1 MRSLKF
7 AGVLFLLGTIANLNA
22 QTVDDLRINEVML
35 INTENYVDNF
45 GQRSA
50 WIEIMNT
57 AYSSVDIENC
67 YLTDDLNNLKKYRI
81 KSGDPASKL
90 STRHFVILFA
100 NGYSE
105 RGVMHLNFALDST
118 NRFVALVSSNGKT
131 IIDSV
136 TVPPLGPNQVYSRTV
151 DGIGAWEITDSS
163 TPGTTNHEQLDEISP
178 SEAFGAFDPSGI
190 IMSVIAMSVVFIS
203 LIILYRIFRGIG
215 NLSQWNARRKSKKS
229 VHGVQVK
236 EEVPGEV
243 YAAIATALHLYE
255 SDKHD
260 YESTIIT
267 IERVS
272 KRYSPWSSK
281 IYGLREM
288 PPRMAGHRS
297 RK

>member
-1 MRSLKF
+1 MRRLKYI
-7 AGVLFLLGTIANLNA
+7 GVLLLVGIFANLNA

-35 INTENYVDNF
+35 INTENYVNNF

-57 AYSSVDIENC
+57 TYSSVDLENC
-67 YLTDDLNNLKKYRI
+67 YLTDDLNNLRKYRI
-81 KSGDPASKL
+81 KSGDPLSKL
-90 STRHFVILFA
+90 SSRQFVILFA
-100 NGYSE
+100 DGHSE

-118 NRFVALVSSNGKT
+118 NRFVALISSNGKT

-151 DGIGAWEITDSS
+151 DGFGQWEITYNS
-163 TPGTTNHEQLDEISP
+163 TPATTNEELLDEISP
-178 SEAFGAFDPSGI
+178 SEAFGEFDPSGI
-190 IMSVIAMSVVFIS
+190 IMSVLAMSIVFLS
-203 LIILYRIFRGIG
+203 LILLYRIFRGIG

-229 VHGVQVK
+229 APGVHSK
-236 EEVPGEV
+236 DEVPGEV
-243 YAAIATALHLYE
+243 YAAIATALYLYE
-255 SDKHD
+255 TDKHD

-281 IYGLREM
+281 IYGLRET
-288 PPRMAGHRS
+288 PQRVVTHRP
-297 RK
+297 KK